1 MHKIRDSLTCI
12 YDVFIA
18 NKKTPTFLFKKKKLQ
33 KKKKPQPKNPEQNS
47 VNYQII
53 DSLFLHSIY
62 DCIKKDKRVLSI
74 NLGIHIKISASHI
87 KMCLP
92 LSEIEKFNDNSTNR
106 IFLTGVS
113 KHNRIQ

>member
-1 MHKIRDSLTCI
+1 MKSFVHPYL
-12 YDVFIA
+12 
-18 NKKTPTFLFKKKKLQ
+18 KKKKKTQ
-33 KKKKPQPKNPEQNS
+33 QKNPEQNS

-53 DSLFLHSIY
+53 DSLFLHSMY

>member
-1 MHKIRDSLTCI
+1 M
-12 YDVFIA
+12 
-18 NKKTPTFLFKKKKLQ
+18 
-33 KKKKPQPKNPEQNS
+33 
-47 VNYQII
+47 
-53 DSLFLHSIY
+53 
-62 DCIKKDKRVLSI
+62 KKDKRVLSI